1 MQKISFIKLAK
12 STLLITSI
20 FLIGISTLNTSLN
33 VSARQSEIT
42 NQELFNNPQAIL
54 NVSFKENVYLDNI
67 IDNELNPDK
76 NWQGLKFDNNTFG
89 ISSLSGLSNIGG
101 IDEMISINGQYSTR
115 TIKRSYK
122 DKLQEL
128 ITKIDDIKNN
138 NQSTSNEEVKK
149 EISKMNSWEVK
160 KQRYFNYSQSKIL
173 NISLVGNT
181 DTLTTIKTILDR
193 SGHVKTIE
201 LIVSSEF
208 KQKIEEVKKN
218 IDTQLESNNLPN
230 QSELKNSELNQEDQ
244 NKVLSIINSSAQEL
258 VNSELSK
265 TIEGRKQL
273 ELNKSQQDLINSG
286 QVNLDDKDYQTID
299 KLLTTDNNGNKVI
312 DSNLVSN
319 LNKLNYT
326 EQEKTLIKQQIKSY
340 NDMPIYI
347 KNNIQADIEQL
358 ESTNGIQESSLTKA
372 EKFVGGLVGG
382 VKVSANRCYR
392 HYFYQRH
399 WWGLRFNINNCLVS
413 DIYAVLG
420 AGVLATTIG
429 SLLPCSVVCGVLA
442 AFLSAWIGTIAWIN
456 YYCGDKGVILNIV
469 WSGLGS
475 SVSRKC

>member
-1 MQKISFIKLAK
+1 
-12 STLLITSI
+12 
-20 FLIGISTLNTSLN
+20 
-33 VSARQSEIT
+33 
-42 NQELFNNPQAIL
+42 
-54 NVSFKENVYLDNI
+54 
-67 IDNELNPDK
+67 
-76 NWQGLKFDNNTFG
+76 
-89 ISSLSGLSNIGG
+89 
-101 IDEMISINGQYSTR
+101 
-115 TIKRSYK
+115 
-122 DKLQEL
+122 
-128 ITKIDDIKNN
+128 
-138 NQSTSNEEVKK
+138 
-149 EISKMNSWEVK
+149 MNSWEVK

-201 LIVSSEF
+201 LIISSELQA
-208 KQKIEEVKKN
+208 KLEEVKKN

-358 ESTNGIQESSLTKA
+358 ESTKGIQESSLTKA

-382 VKVSANRCYR
+382 VISEARHKYHGNGWESKQEWWRSGIRLPGSFVEDAEWFIGHVGWTFFFSWVFSKLKIVPSLCISITIYCGAFASIIVLYYNWITTANRFWCNKSGVWVYK
-392 HYFYQRH
+392 
-399 WWGLRFNINNCLVS
+399 NITPEAPYVGCN
-413 DIYAVLG
+413 
-420 AGVLATTIG
+420 
-429 SLLPCSVVCGVLA
+429 
-442 AFLSAWIGTIAWIN
+442 
-456 YYCGDKGVILNIV
+456 
-469 WSGLGS
+469 
-475 SVSRKC
+475 

>member
-1 MQKISFIKLAK
+1 MNNTINDLKRFNIAKLFK
-12 STLLITSI
+12 FTILTTSI
-20 FLIGISTLNTSLN
+20 FLIAISTISTGFNSN
-33 VSARQSEIT
+33 ARQNEII
-42 NQELFNNPQAIL
+42 NQELFNSPQSIL
-54 NVSFKENVYLDNI
+54 NVSFKDNVYLDNI
-67 IDNELNPDK
+67 IDNELNSNK
-76 NWQGLKFDNNTFG
+76 NWQGLKFDSNTFG

-122 DKLQEL
+122 SKLQEL

-201 LIVSSEF
+201 LIISSEF

-218 IDTQLESNNLPN
+218 IDTQLESNNLTN

-273 ELNKSQQDLINSG
+273 ELNKSQSTTVEEQELIA
-286 QVNLDDKDYQTID
+286 VDKILKTDINGDKIID
-299 KLLTTDNNGNKVI
+299 QELYN
-312 DSNLVSN
+312 N
-319 LNKLNYT
+319 LNKLNFNT
-326 EQEKTLIKQQIKSY
+326 KEEKTIIEMIKSY
-340 NDMPIYI
+340 NEVPDYQ
-347 KNNIQADIEQL
+347 KSNLVQEL
-358 ESTNGIQESSLTKA
+358 ETI
-372 EKFVGGLVGG
+372 
-382 VKVSANRCYR
+382 
-392 HYFYQRH
+392 
-399 WWGLRFNINNCLVS
+399 
-413 DIYAVLG
+413 
-420 AGVLATTIG
+420 TT
-429 SLLPCSVVCGVLA
+429 
-442 AFLSAWIGTIAWIN
+442 
-456 YYCGDKGVILNIV
+456 
-469 WSGLGS
+469 
-475 SVSRKC
+475 

>member
-1 MQKISFIKLAK
+1 MNNTINDLKGFNIVKLFK
-12 STLLITSI
+12 FTILTTSI
-20 FLIGISTLNTSLN
+20 FLIAITTISKGFNSN
-33 VSARQSEIT
+33 AIKNEIK
-42 NQELFNNPQAIL
+42 NQELFNNPQSIL

-138 NQSTSNEEVKK
+138 NQSANNKEINEEVKK

-273 ELNKSQQDLINSG
+273 ELNKSQSTTVEEQELIA
-286 QVNLDDKDYQTID
+286 VDKILKTDINGDKIID
-299 KLLTTDNNGNKVI
+299 QELYN
-312 DSNLVSN
+312 N
-319 LNKLNYT
+319 LNKLNFNT
-326 EQEKTLIKQQIKSY
+326 KEEKTIIEMIKSY
-340 NDMPIYI
+340 NEVPDYQ
-347 KNNIQADIEQL
+347 KSNLVQEL
-358 ESTNGIQESSLTKA
+358 ETI
-372 EKFVGGLVGG
+372 
-382 VKVSANRCYR
+382 
-392 HYFYQRH
+392 
-399 WWGLRFNINNCLVS
+399 
-413 DIYAVLG
+413 
-420 AGVLATTIG
+420 TT
-429 SLLPCSVVCGVLA
+429 
-442 AFLSAWIGTIAWIN
+442 
-456 YYCGDKGVILNIV
+456 
-469 WSGLGS
+469 
-475 SVSRKC
+475 